1 MNTLH
6 CVSSLRDTELAD
18 VMPSPF
24 VELYGF
30 RILECPADGPK
41 LSSGRDATDV
51 LSEAFSYDANVIVIP
66 ISRFDDDFFEL
77 KTRIAGEVIS
87 KFVVY
92 GMHTAIIGDI
102 TEKLNQSSSLKAFVA
117 ECNRGPSVWFL
128 KTVDELHRRLS
139 QLSQS
144 TEAHF

>member
-1 MNTLH
+1 M
-6 CVSSLRDTELAD
+6 RDTDMANA
-18 VMPSPF
+18 MPSPLI
-24 VELYGF
+24 ELHGF

-41 LSSGRDATDV
+41 LRSGRDATEV
-51 LSEAFSYDANVIVIP
+51 LSEAFSHHANVIVIP

-102 TEKLNQSSSLKAFVA
+102 TAKVNESSSLKAFVA
-117 ECNRGPSVWFL
+117 ECNRGSSVWFL
-128 KTVDELHRRLS
+128 KDADELHRRLS
-139 QLSQS
+139 HLAQNS
-144 TEAHF
+144 EARP